1 MRRDLDRHRLGFI
14 NRNNPQS
21 GFIMILAL
29 MLILNLSRGFS
40 IPPVEQIVAFLA
52 SFIIATAIHEFC
64 HAYFAL
70 KLGDQTAAQLG
81 RVTLNPLAH
90 FEPFGFFGMVM
101 ISLGFGMIGWGKPV
115 PVNPARFT
123 VKKLRAPQGMAIVAI
138 VGPISNLV
146 QAAILAIPLRLSD
159 TQFTLSGGGPDMY
172 AWTFVYVNLLLAA
185 FNMIPIPPL
194 DGSKVLLG
202 LVPRFW
208 YPVLAPIEKYGF
220 LILIVLFFI
229 GGDIGSSIVAAMIN
243 PPFGAFTEAI
253 IGIRLRF

>member
-1 MRRDLDRHRLGFI
+1 MRRELDRLGFI

-21 GFIMILAL
+21 GFMIMLL
-29 MLILNLSRGFS
+29 LLLVLNFSRGFS
-40 IPPVEQIVAFLA
+40 IRPVEQIVAFLA
-52 SFIIATAIHEFC
+52 SFVIATTIHEFC

-70 KLGDQTAAQLG
+70 RLGDQTAAQLG
-81 RVTLNPLAH
+81 RITLNPLAH

-101 ISLGFGMIGWGKPV
+101 ISIGFGMIGWGKPV

-123 VKKLRAPQGMAIVAI
+123 VKALRAPQGMAVVAI

-146 QAAILAIPLRLSD
+146 QAAIVAIPLRLSGS
-159 TQFTLSGGGPDMY
+159 TFNLNNGLEMY
-172 AWTFVYVNLLLAA
+172 AWIFVWVNILLAA

-208 YPVLAPIEKYGF
+208 YPVLAPIERYGF
-220 LILIVLFFI
+220 VILLALFFI
-229 GGDIGSSIVAAMIN
+229 GGDIGNSLVDAMIG
-243 PPFGAFTEAI
+243 PPRDFFTELI
-253 IGIRLRF
+253 VGT